1 MIGCYEDNAKRV
13 LEGGSTT
20 SKHMSVTACRKRCQ
34 RENSKFFGVEVRF
47 LNCFKFD
54 YQYDIIYVIS
64 RLQYFPLTV
73 VLLAVAV
80 NVSNFHFFL
89 SWIKVIKV
97 CSREGSSPIPRRE
110 SKTNLL

>member
-13 LEGGSTT
+13 LEGGSTN
-20 SKHMSVTACRKRCQ
+20 SKRMSVTACRKRCQ

-47 LNCFKFD
+47 LNCFKFG

-80 NVSNFHFFL
+80 NVSNFHFFFVVDKGN
-89 SWIKVIKV
+89 SS
-97 CSREGSSPIPRRE
+97 SREGSSPIPRRE